1 MTTET
6 KIWDDIANDAP
17 RRWTVTV
24 DGRWFADES
33 STAATILADVERW
46 LVDALVWEM
55 NYGTFVKRIN
65 VYCPSTEER
74 MSKVLRVTVTP
85 STGVSTME

>member
-1 MTTET
+1 
-6 KIWDDIANDAP
+6 
-17 RRWTVTV
+17 
-24 DGRWFADES
+24 
-33 STAATILADVERW
+33 
-46 LVDALVWEM
+46 M
-55 NYGTFVKRIN
+55 NYGTFVKRVG